1 MPLAGYFVDSS
12 LLVLLVVGNVGR
24 HLIQKHRRL
33 QAFTVE
39 DYQALLDLLSTVDQ
53 AFVTPNTLTE
63 TSNLLAQHR
72 EPERSRFFDMLRHVI
87 ENSREV
93 VVAGADASSNN
104 AFNRLGLTDAALLQT
119 VSANTPVVTVDID
132 LYLAAW
138 AQAPDTA
145 VNFTH
150 LRNL

>member
-1 MPLAGYFVDSS
+1 MPPAGYYVDSN

-24 HLIQKHRRL
+24 HLIQKHKRL

-39 DYQALLDLLSTVDQ
+39 DYDALLGLLSTVDQ
-53 AFVTPNTLTE
+53 VFVTPNTLTE

-87 ENSREV
+87 ETSREIV
-93 VVAGADASSNN
+93 VTSTDASSNN
-104 AFNRLGLTDAALLQT
+104 AFTRLGLADSALLQS
-119 VSANTPVVTVDID
+119 VSTNTPVVTVDID

-138 AQAPDTA
+138 AQAPETA
-145 VNFTH
+145 VNFAH